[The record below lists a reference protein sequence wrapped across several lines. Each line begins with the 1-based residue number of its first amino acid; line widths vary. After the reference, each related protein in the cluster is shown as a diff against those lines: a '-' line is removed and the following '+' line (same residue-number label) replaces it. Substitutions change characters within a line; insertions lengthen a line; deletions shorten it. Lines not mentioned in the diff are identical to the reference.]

1 MRSRRRSRSR
11 SRDRTGGDRNRSD
24 RQKDF
29 DNKRGQPQRTG
40 GGARDKVFVGGL
52 DYHLSEEDFS
62 AFFSYTM
69 ISFGEQKRMV
79 GAYVFTALTSLIL

>member
-24 RQKDF
+24 RLKDF
-29 DNKRGQPQRTG
+29 DNKRVQPQRTG

-52 DYHLSEEDFS
+52 DYHLSEEEFS
-62 AFFSYTM
+62 RFFSE
-69 ISFGEQKRMV
+69 FG
-79 GAYVFTALTSLIL
+79 